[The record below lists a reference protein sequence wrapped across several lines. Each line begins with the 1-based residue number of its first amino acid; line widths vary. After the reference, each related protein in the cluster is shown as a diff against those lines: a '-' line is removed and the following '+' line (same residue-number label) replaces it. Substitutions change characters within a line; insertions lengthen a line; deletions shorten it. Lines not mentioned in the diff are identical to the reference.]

1 MAFDPQFDELI
12 KATQD
17 ATYTGIKHAGLDAR
31 LGELGGVIE
40 EVINSYEVTI
50 DGRTYPS
57 GGCAGA

>member
-1 MAFDPQFDELI
+1 MAI
-12 KATQD
+12 KAAGVD
-17 ATYTGIKHAGLDAR
+17 AN

-57 GGCAGA
+57 SGGTRH

>member
-1 MAFDPQFDELI
+1 MASKEATYAGI
-12 KATQD
+12 KAAGVD
-17 ATYTGIKHAGLDAR
+17 AN

-57 GGCAGA
+57 SGGMRH